1 MAPSRHEDHEKAI
14 NEIERYKL
22 LVESIEDYAIFILDV
37 SGYIE
42 TWNAG
47 AQKIK
52 GYASDE
58 IIGQHFS
65 IFYTPSDMKN
75 GKPDKELLRA
85 TREGH
90 IEAEDWRVKKD
101 GARFWANIVTTA
113 LFSATGTLIGFAEI
127 TRDITDK
134 KRSKDALVVANKM
147 LKHQHIELEALNNVK
162 DEFVSLASHQLRT
175 PATGIKQFLGLLL
188 EGYAGPL
195 TDQQTLYVQKAY
207 DSNERQINL
216 VNSLLRTAQVDAGR
230 VSLDKTFTDLRALVE
245 EVVESLQE
253 VFTAHQQ
260 TVTIHEKEVI
270 SDIYIDAA
278 RMRMVFEN
286 LIDNASKYTDTG
298 GEILISLA
306 ETKTHATISIKDTG
320 VGIPDNELK
329 HVFDKFNRISNKL
342 SDDAGGTGLGLYW
355 AKKIVSLHKGTIKVT
370 SDMDVGTE
378 FTVKIPKGVVRV

>member
-1 MAPSRHEDHEKAI
+1 MAPSLHEDHEKAI

-47 AQKIK
+47 AKKIK
-52 GYASDE
+52 GYSADE

-65 IFYTPSDMKN
+65 IFYTPSDVKT

-90 IEAEDWRVKKD
+90 IEAEDWRVKKG

-113 LFSATGTLIGFAEI
+113 LFSASGTLVGFAEI

-188 EGYAGPL
+188 EGYAGLL
-195 TDQQTLYVQKAY
+195 TDQQALYVQKAY
-207 DSNERQINL
+207 DSNERQIDL

-230 VSLDKTFTDLRALVE
+230 VSLNKTFTNLRVIVE
-245 EVVESLQE
+245 EVIESLQE
-253 VFTAHQQ
+253 VFAARQQ
-260 TVTIHEKEVI
+260 TVTIYEKGVV

-278 RMRMVFEN
+278 RMRMVLEN

-320 VGIPDNELK
+320 VGIPENELK
-329 HVFDKFNRISNKL
+329 HIFDKFNRIPNKL
-342 SDDAGGTGLGLYW
+342 SDDASGTGLGLYW

-370 SDMDVGTE
+370 SQIGVGTE
-378 FTVKIPKGVVRV
+378 FIVKIPKGVIRV

>member
-1 MAPSRHEDHEKAI
+1 MTSSVRDGHEKSI
-14 NEIERYKL
+14 SEVERYQL
-22 LVESIEDYAIFILDV
+22 LVESIEDYAIFLLDV

-42 TWNAG
+42 SWNTG
-47 AQKIK
+47 AKKIK
-52 GYASDE
+52 GYDTDE

-65 IFYTPSDMKN
+65 IFYTPSDIKA

-101 GARFWANIVTTA
+101 GTRFWASIITTA
-113 LFSATGTLIGFAEI
+113 LFNTSGGLIGFAEI

-134 KRSKDALVVANKM
+134 KRAKDALVVANKM

-195 TDQQTLYVQKAY
+195 TDQQTTYVQKAY
-207 DSNERQINL
+207 DSNERQIDL
-216 VNSLLRTAQVDAGR
+216 VNSLLRTAQIDAGR
-230 VSLDKTFTDLRALVE
+230 VSLNKAFTNLRTIIE

-253 VFTAHQQ
+253 VFNTRQQ
-260 TVTIHEKEVI
+260 TVTIHEHDTV
-270 SDIYIDAA
+270 SDIYIDKL
-278 RMRMVFEN
+278 RMRMVIEN

-298 GEILISLA
+298 GEIIISLA
-306 ETKTHATISIKDTG
+306 ETKTHATISIRDTG
-320 VGIPDNELK
+320 VGIPEDELK
-329 HVFDKFNRISNKL
+329 HIFDKFNRIPNKL
-342 SDDAGGTGLGLYW
+342 SEDAGGAGLGLYW
-355 AKKIVSLHKGTIKVT
+355 AKKIVSLHKGTIKVI
-370 SDMDVGTE
+370 SELDAGTE
-378 FTVKIPKGVVRV
+378 FIIKIPKGVVRV